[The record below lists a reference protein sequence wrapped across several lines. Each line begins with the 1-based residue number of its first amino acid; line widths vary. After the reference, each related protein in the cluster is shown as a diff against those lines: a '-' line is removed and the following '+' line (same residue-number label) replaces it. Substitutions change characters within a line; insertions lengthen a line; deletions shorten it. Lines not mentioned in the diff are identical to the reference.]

1 MLDRLSVK
9 TKLAFVCGI
18 LILLTVVVVITG
30 LLMFNDIKQYADIR
44 FQITIMSESYI
55 GEVSAFRAYLFNG
68 DSKFIEEHNQ
78 NNEKLHN
85 ILSGLKTNVNNPKI
99 LSLLNQFELL
109 ESKWKEIST
118 DFIEKRKQVDAGLL
132 SMQDLTTDFNN
143 SSGPQL
149 VREVDALDEKIKDE
163 TTSLIESTSQLPY
176 VIMYS
181 VLAVSLAIG
190 VILTLLISRSIA
202 TPLRKLQE
210 VVEVTSKGDL
220 TSKIEINRSDEIGQL
235 VTAFKRMTSSLTE
248 LVGRV
253 VGTASDVSTVTQQIS
268 TSTEQMNAS
277 VQQVTG
283 TVQQIAKSSQSQAR
297 STEEINQ
304 SIEKLNQNMKEL
316 ERKAQVTS
324 ESSQQVRKIAENGER
339 SANEAT
345 DTITKMTR
353 ISEETRERIKSLVE
367 RSSQI
372 TSILGV
378 IRKIAD
384 QTNLLALNAAIEAAR
399 AGESGKGFA
408 VVADEVRRLAENSA
422 KAVEDID
429 KQIQQIQ
436 EEAKITVNGI
446 EEGNKQ
452 VVAGRETIIQS
463 LENLK
468 EISTTVQETVRSIT
482 SINSLVKDQVLTVE
496 EIRNSTYKIASSA
509 EENAS
514 GTEETATAMEE
525 HSAGMEEIASATLN
539 LNDLSEQ
546 LLDLIKT
553 FKIPQQSEIIAPIQ
567 LMHKTVLPK
576 KTKSTQIIHSKTGV

>member
-9 TKLAFVCGI
+9 TKLTFVCGI
-18 LILLTVVVVITG
+18 LILLTVVVVISSF
-30 LLMFNDIKQYADIR
+30 LMFNDIKQYADIR
-44 FQITIMSESYI
+44 FQVTTMSDSYTST
-55 GEVSAFRAYLFNG
+55 VSAFRAYLFTG
-68 DSKFIEEHNQ
+68 DSKFLDDYNQ
-78 NNEKLHN
+78 NDEKLHN
-85 ILSGLKTNVNNPKI
+85 ILSGLKTNIDNQKI
-99 LSLLNQFELL
+99 LGLINQFEL
-109 ESKWKEIST
+109 SKNKWKETLTSL
-118 DFIEKRKQVDAGLL
+118 IEKRKQVNDGLL
-132 SMQDLTTDFNN
+132 SLQDLETDFIN

-149 VREVDALDEKIKDE
+149 VREITTINEKIKDE

-181 VLAVSLAIG
+181 VLTVSVAIG
-190 VILTLLISRSIA
+190 VVLTLLISRSIA
-202 TPLRKLQE
+202 SPLRKLQA

-220 TSKIEINRSDEIGQL
+220 TTKLEINRSDEIGQL

-253 VGTASDVSTVTQQIS
+253 VGTASDMSSVTQQIS
-268 TSTEQMNAS
+268 SSTEQMNAS

-283 TVQQIAKSSQSQAR
+283 TVQQIAKSSQSQAQ

-304 SIEKLNQNMKEL
+304 SIEKLNQNMKDL

-324 ESSQQVRKIAENGER
+324 ESYQQVRKIAENGEK

-345 DTITKMTR
+345 DTITKMTQ

-436 EEAKITVNGI
+436 EEARITVNGI

-452 VVAGRETIIQS
+452 IVSGRETILQS
-463 LENLK
+463 LDNLK
-468 EISTTVQETVRSIT
+468 EISTTVQETVRNIT
-482 SINSLVKDQVLTVE
+482 SINSLIKDQVLTVE

-553 FKIPQQSEIIAPIQ
+553 FKIPEQSEIIEPIK
-567 LMHKTVLPK
+567 LTHKTSLPK
-576 KTKSTQIIHSKTGV
+576 KTKSAQIVHSTGV